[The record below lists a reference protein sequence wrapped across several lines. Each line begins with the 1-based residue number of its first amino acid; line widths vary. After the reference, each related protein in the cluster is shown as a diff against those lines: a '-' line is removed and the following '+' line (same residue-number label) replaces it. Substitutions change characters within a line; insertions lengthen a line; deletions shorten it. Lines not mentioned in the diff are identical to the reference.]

1 MSAFPK
7 RGSRSQSKLPAMPE
21 FSDSEDEGPLSEG
34 HNSGEYKVFGC
45 QEGFLTT
52 QVRI

>member
-1 MSAFPK
+1 
-7 RGSRSQSKLPAMPE
+7 MPE
-21 FSDSEDEGPLSEG
+21 FSDSDDEGPPSEG

-52 QVRI
+52 QVRIAGPYLALASPASI

>member
-1 MSAFPK
+1 
-7 RGSRSQSKLPAMPE
+7 MPE

-52 QVRI
+52 QVRISAALTRPFLSSA